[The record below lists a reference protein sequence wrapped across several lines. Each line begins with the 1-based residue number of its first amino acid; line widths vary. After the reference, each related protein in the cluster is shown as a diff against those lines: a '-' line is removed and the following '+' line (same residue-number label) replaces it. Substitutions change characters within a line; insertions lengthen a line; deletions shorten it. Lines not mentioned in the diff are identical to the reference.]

1 MGRGWTFQREN
12 FFWRKDLPADG
23 QGRIE
28 ERKTL
33 GSGVR
38 RPRVRSGRGNCKGG
52 GGGFMRWKIENEEEG
67 PGKVR
72 RASKN
77 ERGGVGE

>member
-1 MGRGWTFQREN
+1 MA
-12 FFWRKDLPADG
+12 KVV
-23 QGRIE
+23 E

-38 RPRVRSGRGNCKGG
+38 RPRVRSGRGKCKEGG

-77 ERGGVGE
+77 ERGGVDK